1 MELKVVNKEAVT
13 LSEVFGISEIDAE
26 ILQTKA
32 SAGVLKLIAE
42 EGNRS
47 EAMVYIASQS
57 NNLAE
62 AMLGATYVISAEEA
76 LQETASMSLMMR
88 GKDSE
93 KMSEEELS
101 SYFKDAAKSILKGV
115 EERLMDL
122 IDKKTRL

>member
-1 MELKVVNKEAVT
+1 MELKVVNKGAAT

-26 ILQTKA
+26 ILKTKA
-32 SAGVLKLIAE
+32 AAGFLKLVGE

-47 EAMVYIASQS
+47 DAMVYIASQS

-101 SYFKDAAKSILKGV
+101 SYFKDAAKSILEGV

>member
-32 SAGVLKLIAE
+32 AAGVMKLIGE
-42 EGNRS
+42 GGNRS

-76 LQETASMSLMMR
+76 LQETASMSLTMR

-101 SYFKDAAKSILKGV
+101 SYFKDAAKAILEGV